1 MTKKFQKKITN
12 FENFCIIFVKNQKNI
27 SRVWQKNVCMQM
39 DFQKNDLEEIFR
51 SNFLLSFLKIYVMGA
66 TEIDFVG
73 IAHVKVGLIAHQKI
87 LVCIM
92 GGNFV

>member
-1 MTKKFQKKITN
+1 M
-12 FENFCIIFVKNQKNI
+12 
-27 SRVWQKNVCMQM
+27 WPKNVCMQM

-51 SNFLLSFLKIYVMGA
+51 SNFLLKFISLKIYFMGA

-87 LVCIM
+87 
-92 GGNFV
+92 